1 MSYYFDNNNR
11 YQIIYPYTSN
21 KIHVAKDINHGVH
34 KCYQE
39 LKKHD
44 VKTYIFMVHDIDS
57 GMVYYFDIPKYKD
70 LQDID
75 SGMTNNVDVTNNM
88 SGINSVKN
96 SQNQNNDNMILND
109 NVILNTN
116 DPVTSLQS
124 IQSIQALQSVPLQT
138 SPTLTQHTTQHT
150 EQNRNIQA
158 TQNEII
164 TRLNHVEYQLDVL
177 KKMMIHKP
185 KKEDESSC
193 VIM

>member
-57 GMVYYFDIPKYKD
+57 GMVYYFNIPKYKD
-70 LQDID
+70 LKDLNDVD
-75 SGMTNNVDVTNNM
+75 SGMLDTVDVPNDISNITNIT
-88 SGINSVKN
+88 GIKIP
-96 SQNQNNDNMILND
+96 QIND
-109 NVILNTN
+109 NVILDTN
-116 DPVTSLQS
+116 DPIASLRS
-124 IQSIQALQSVPLQT
+124 VQALQSAQPLQYT
-138 SPTLTQHTTQHT
+138 QSLQNSPAITLNA
-150 EQNRNIQA
+150 EQNRMVQA
-158 TQNEII
+158 TQNEIV

-185 KKEDESSC
+185 KKDDESSC